1 MKILVATDGSQ
12 PSKRAV
18 KFAIK
23 LVGKV
28 TSESNQVT
36 LVNVQEDASL
46 RRSELFVGRP
56 AVVSYLRQLSE
67 RDMKAAARLLDTA
80 GIAHDT
86 VFRTGHVAQ
95 EILACAKAGK
105 FDLIV
110 IGSKGRSSIADLLV
124 GSAAQRVLT
133 TAKLPV
139 ILVK

>member
-80 GIAHDT
+80 GIAHDST
-86 VFRTGHVAQ
+86 LR
-95 EILACAKAGK
+95 
-105 FDLIV
+105 
-110 IGSKGRSSIADLLV
+110 
-124 GSAAQRVLT
+124 
-133 TAKLPV
+133 
-139 ILVK
+139 